1 MGCPA
6 PSSASSSLDRVMSS
20 LGTGP
25 VGGKGLLGGLS
36 SRSTSSWKPATI
48 GFPAWVSLS
57 LQGGQGSQKSR
68 GGPRAPTLASRPG
81 PVQLLCPTWTR
92 LRGTSC
98 QGSLGAALWGGG
110 RHMCEKSR
118 SGGGSER
125 DGVLGRVRGGASG
138 GHKLAPPLHTRPAP
152 GKKCTAALL
161 PQAPSSRPGLCSQ
174 AAAAQ
179 GQARGT
185 PAES

>member
-1 MGCPA
+1 MDTAKGHQLPGQ
-6 PSSASSSLDRVMSS
+6 PGGS
-20 LGTGP
+20 P
-25 VGGKGLLGGLS
+25 V
-36 SRSTSSWKPATI
+36 
-48 GFPAWVSLS
+48 
-57 LQGGQGSQKSR
+57 
-68 GGPRAPTLASRPG
+68 
-81 PVQLLCPTWTR
+81 
-92 LRGTSC
+92 
-98 QGSLGAALWGGG
+98 GGG

-152 GKKCTAALL
+152 GKKRTAALL

-185 PAES
+185 PTHLDFLGEPRGPSPVPFPRAKVLVLRSESETQRKPEVPASPRGEALFRCARPSGVPRGPVSFCSLSSPLSLGQL